1 MKYLIFD
8 MDGTLIDSG
17 EGVLASLANAI
28 ESYNISYDKKR
39 LPEMIGPPFGVGLK
53 NIFNIDVNK
62 YPGIIARYRDTYR
75 ATGWNKYKVYDGI
88 IDVIK
93 ELKKRGYKTILG
105 TSKPIEFAEK
115 ILKQMDCLKY
125 FDFIGAAAS
134 DTERATKE
142 EVLEWVIK
150 ECGISNE
157 KDQAIMIGDR
167 MYDILGA
174 RAVGIETI
182 GVLWGYGGK
191 EELKKYGA
199 KQIIKSPKDLLEIFP
214 CLHPNSV
221 NDII

>member
-1 MKYLIFD
+1 

-17 EGVLASLANAI
+17 EGVLGSLATAI
-28 ESYNISYDKKR
+28 ESYNIFYDKKR
-39 LPEMIGPPFGVGLK
+39 LPEMIGPPFGIGLK

-75 ATGWNKYKVYDGI
+75 AMGWNKYKVYDDI

-93 ELKKRGYKTILG
+93 ELKKRGYKIILG

-142 EVLEWVIK
+142 EVLEWVIEEYRINNK
-150 ECGISNE
+150 
-157 KDQAIMIGDR
+157 KYQAVMIGDR

-174 RAVGIETI
+174 RAVGIDTI
-182 GVLWGYGGK
+182 GVLWGYGSK
-191 EELKKYGA
+191 EELQKYGA
-199 KQIIKSPKDLLEIFP
+199 KYIIKTPKELLEFFP

-221 NDII
+221 DDII

>member
-8 MDGTLIDSG
+8 MDGTLIDSR
-17 EGVLASLANAI
+17 EGVLASLATAI

-39 LPEMIGPPFGVGLK
+39 LPEMIGPPFGIGLK

-75 ATGWNKYKVYDGI
+75 AMGWNKYKVYDDI

-93 ELKKRGYKTILG
+93 ELKKRGYKIILG

-142 EVLEWVIK
+142 EVLEWVIEEYRINNK
-150 ECGISNE
+150 
-157 KDQAIMIGDR
+157 KYQAVMIGDR

-174 RAVGIETI
+174 RAVGIDTI
-182 GVLWGYGGK
+182 GVLWGYGSK
-191 EELKKYGA
+191 EELQKYGA
-199 KQIIKSPKDLLEIFP
+199 KYIIKTPKELLEFFP

-221 NDII
+221 DDII

>member
-1 MKYLIFD
+1 

-53 NIFNIDVNK
+53 NIFNIDVDK
-62 YPGIIARYRDTYR
+62 YPGIIARYRDAYR
-75 ATGWNKYKVYDGI
+75 TTGWNKYKVYDGI

-93 ELKKRGYKTILG
+93 ELKKRGYRIILG

-115 ILKQMDCLKY
+115 ILKQMDCIKY
-125 FDFIGAAAS
+125 FDFIGAAES
-134 DTERATKE
+134 DTKRATKE
-142 EVLEWVIK
+142 EVLAWVIE
-150 ECGISNE
+150 ECRINDE
-157 KDQAIMIGDR
+157 KNQAIMIGDR

-174 RAVGIETI
+174 RAVGIDTI
-182 GVLWGYGGK
+182 GVLWGYGSK

-199 KQIIKSPKDLLEIFP
+199 KQIIKLPKDLLEIFP
-214 CLHPNSV
+214 CLHSKSV
-221 NDII
+221 SDII

>member
-1 MKYLIFD
+1 

-17 EGVLASLANAI
+17 EGVLESLATAI
-28 ESYNISYDKKR
+28 DSYNISYDKKR
-39 LPEMIGPPFGVGLK
+39 LPEMIGPPFGIGLK

-62 YPGIIARYRDTYR
+62 YPGIIARYRDTDR
-75 ATGWNKYKVYDGI
+75 ATGWNKYKVYDDI

-93 ELKKRGYKTILG
+93 ELKKRGYKIILG
-105 TSKPIEFAEK
+105 TSKPIEFAER

-125 FDFIGAAAS
+125 FDFIGAAES
-134 DTERATKE
+134 DTKRATKE
-142 EVLEWVIK
+142 EVLAWVI
-150 ECGISNE
+150 EEYRINDE
-157 KDQAIMIGDR
+157 KNQAIMIGDR

-174 RAVGIETI
+174 HAVGIETI
-182 GVLWGYGGK
+182 GVLWGYGSK

-199 KQIIKSPKDLLEIFP
+199 KEIIKSPKDLLEIFS

>member
-1 MKYLIFD
+1 

-17 EGVLASLANAI
+17 EGVLGSLATAI

-39 LPEMIGPPFGVGLK
+39 LPEMIGPPFGIGLK

-75 ATGWNKYKVYDGI
+75 AMGWNKYKVYDDI

-93 ELKKRGYKTILG
+93 ELKKRGYKIILG

-142 EVLEWVIK
+142 EVLEWVIEEYRINNK
-150 ECGISNE
+150 
-157 KDQAIMIGDR
+157 KYQAVMIGDR

-182 GVLWGYGGK
+182 GVLWGYGSK

-199 KQIIKSPKDLLEIFP
+199 QQIIKSPKDLLEIFP
-214 CLHPNSV
+214 CLHSNSV

>member
-1 MKYLIFD
+1 

-53 NIFNIDVNK
+53 NIFNIDVDK

-93 ELKKRGYKTILG
+93 ELKERGYKIILG

-115 ILKQMDCLKY
+115 ILKQMGCLKY
-125 FDFIGAAAS
+125 FDFIGAAES
-134 DTERATKE
+134 DTKRATKE
-142 EVLEWVIK
+142 EVLAWVIE
-150 ECGISNE
+150 ECRINDE
-157 KDQAIMIGDR
+157 KNQAIMIGDR

-182 GVLWGYGGK
+182 GVLWGYGSK

-199 KQIIKSPKDLLEIFP
+199 KQIIKSPKDLLEFFP
-214 CLHPNSV
+214 CLHSKSV
-221 NDII
+221 SDII

>member
-1 MKYLIFD
+1 

-17 EGVLASLANAI
+17 EGVLESLATAI

-39 LPEMIGPPFGVGLK
+39 LPEMIGPPFGIGLK

-75 ATGWNKYKVYDGI
+75 AIGWNKYKVYDGI

-93 ELKKRGYKTILG
+93 ELKERGYKIILG

-125 FDFIGAAAS
+125 FDFIGAAES

-142 EVLEWVIK
+142 EVLAWVIE

-157 KDQAIMIGDR
+157 KDQVIMIGDR

-182 GVLWGYGGK
+182 GVLWGYGSK

-199 KQIIKSPKDLLEIFP
+199 KEIIKSPKALLEIFP
-214 CLHPNSV
+214 YLHSNSV

>member
-1 MKYLIFD
+1 

-17 EGVLASLANAI
+17 EGVLESLATAI

-39 LPEMIGPPFGVGLK
+39 LPEMIGPPFGIGLK

-93 ELKKRGYKTILG
+93 ELKKRGHKIILG

-125 FDFIGAAAS
+125 FDFIGAAES
-134 DTERATKE
+134 DTKRATKE
-142 EVLEWVIK
+142 EVLAWVIE
-150 ECGISNE
+150 ECRINDE
-157 KDQAIMIGDR
+157 KNQAIMIGDR

-182 GVLWGYGGK
+182 GVLWGYGSK

-199 KQIIKSPKDLLEIFP
+199 KQIIKSPRDLLEFFP
-214 CLHPNSV
+214 CLHSKSV
-221 NDII
+221 SDII

>member
-1 MKYLIFD
+1 

-17 EGVLASLANAI
+17 EGVLESLATAI
-28 ESYNISYDKKR
+28 ESYNIFYDKKR

-53 NIFNIDVNK
+53 NIFNINVNK

-93 ELKKRGYKTILG
+93 ELKERGYKIILG

-142 EVLEWVIK
+142 EVLEWVI
-150 ECGISNE
+150 EEYRINDE
-157 KDQAIMIGDR
+157 KNQAIMIGDR

-174 RAVGIETI
+174 RAVDIDTI
-182 GVLWGYGGK
+182 GVLWGYGSK
-191 EELKKYGA
+191 EELQKYGV
-199 KQIIKSPKDLLEIFP
+199 KYVIKTPKELLEFFP

>member
-1 MKYLIFD
+1 

-17 EGVLASLANAI
+17 EGVLESLATAI
-28 ESYNISYDKKR
+28 ESYNIFYDKKR

-53 NIFNIDVNK
+53 NIFNIDVDK
-62 YPGIIARYRDTYR
+62 YPGIIAKYR
-75 ATGWNKYKVYDGI
+75 NKYKVYDGI

-93 ELKKRGYKTILG
+93 ELKKRGYKIILG

-115 ILKQMDCLKY
+115 ILKQMGCLKY
-125 FDFIGAAAS
+125 FDFIGAAES
-134 DTERATKE
+134 DTKRATKE
-142 EVLEWVIK
+142 EVLAWVIE
-150 ECGISNE
+150 ECRLNDE
-157 KDQAIMIGDR
+157 KNQAIMIGDR

-174 RAVGIETI
+174 RAVDIDTI
-182 GVLWGYGGK
+182 GVLWGYGSK

-199 KQIIKSPKDLLEIFP
+199 KEIIKSPKDLLEFFP

>member
-1 MKYLIFD
+1 

-17 EGVLASLANAI
+17 EGVLESLATAI
-28 ESYNISYDKKR
+28 DSYNISYDKKR
-39 LPEMIGPPFGVGLK
+39 LPEMIGPPFGIGLK

-93 ELKKRGYKTILG
+93 ELKERGYKIILG

-115 ILKQMDCLKY
+115 ILKQMGCLKY
-125 FDFIGAAAS
+125 FDFIGAAES
-134 DTERATKE
+134 DTKRATKE
-142 EVLEWVIK
+142 EVLAWVI
-150 ECGISNE
+150 EEYRINDE
-157 KDQAIMIGDR
+157 KNQAIMIGDR

-174 RAVGIETI
+174 HAVGIETI
-182 GVLWGYGGK
+182 GVLWGYGSK

-199 KQIIKSPKDLLEIFP
+199 KEIIKSPKDLLEIFP
-214 CLHPNSV
+214 CLHPHSV
-221 NDII
+221 DDII